1 MRSRL
6 PGRRTLGTVAV
17 AALAG
22 TLLMQSL
29 SVAPTNAAPAASA
42 DASTGTWAIDANRH
56 YAAKIQE
63 RPISG
68 GDEFY
73 IATVGFRSTPGM
85 PGSTDAWF
93 HGGLY
98 EIDDIDQG
106 EYHSIRDGMG
116 RVEFANV
123 TQRGVLDVLFGQ
135 NPELIGTFSVVF
147 ESDSTPFRI
156 VNDMMRDMASTA
168 EEEIARLVEPLSIGP
183 GFDANALS
191 DQFRTAA
198 DRIRDEVM
206 PSTGEKIRIF
216 LASAGDP
223 DDLIDYK
230 VNLFAAADPEVGA
243 IVGPALAEA
252 VPPELGVA
260 GVLEPREYSQRFS
273 GDGAKYDIFFTV
285 D

>member
-1 MRSRL
+1 M
-6 PGRRTLGTVAV
+6 LGTVAV

-22 TLLMQSL
+22 TLLMQTM
-29 SVAPTNAAPAASA
+29 SVAPSNAAPAASA

-56 YAAKIQE
+56 YADKIQE

-73 IATVGFRSTPGM
+73 IATVGFRSTPGVV
-85 PGSTDAWF
+85 GSTDAWF

-98 EIDDIDQG
+98 EIDDIDRG
-106 EYHSIRDGMG
+106 EYHSINDRMG
-116 RVEFANV
+116 RVEFTNV
-123 TQRGVLDVLFGQ
+123 AQRGVLDVLFGQ

-168 EEEIARLVEPLSIGP
+168 EQEIARLIEPLSIDP
-183 GFDANALS
+183 AQLNADMLS
-191 DQFRTAA
+191 DQFRAAA
-198 DRIRDEVM
+198 DRIRDEVV
-206 PSTGEKIRIF
+206 PSTREKIRIV
-216 LASAGDP
+216 LASLGDP

-230 VNLFAAADPEVGA
+230 VNLFVAADPTLGS

-252 VPPELGVA
+252 VPPEIGVA

-273 GDGAKYDIFFTV
+273 GDGARYDIFFNV

>member
-1 MRSRL
+1 M
-6 PGRRTLGTVAV
+6 AAA

-22 TLLMQSL
+22 TLLMQSMP
-29 SVAPTNAAPAASA
+29 VAPTNAAPAASA

-56 YAAKIQE
+56 YASKIQE
-63 RPISG
+63 RPVSG

-85 PGSTDAWF
+85 AGSTDAWF

-98 EIDDIDQG
+98 EIDDIDRG
-106 EYHSIRDGMG
+106 EYHSINDRMG
-116 RVEFANV
+116 RVEFTNV

-135 NPELIGTFSVVF
+135 NPELIGTFSILF

-156 VNDMMRDMASTA
+156 INDMMRNMASTA
-168 EEEIARLVEPLSIGP
+168 EREIARLVEPLAIDP
-183 GFDANALS
+183 ANFDPNVLS
-191 DQFRTAA
+191 DQFGTAA
-198 DRIRDEVM
+198 GRIRDEVV
-206 PSTGEKIRIF
+206 PSTREAIRIF

-223 DDLIDYK
+223 DDFIDYK
-230 VNLFAAADPEVGA
+230 VNLFAAADAQVGSM
-243 IVGPALAEA
+243 VGPALAEA
-252 VPPELGVA
+252 VPADLGVA

-273 GDGAKYDIFFTV
+273 GDGARYDIFFSV

>member
-1 MRSRL
+1 MRNRL

-17 AALAG
+17 ATLAG

-29 SVAPTNAAPAASA
+29 SVAPSNAAPAASA

-56 YAAKIQE
+56 YADKIQE

-98 EIDDIDQG
+98 EIDDIDRG
-106 EYHSIRDGMG
+106 EYHSINDRMG
-116 RVEFANV
+116 RVEFTNV
-123 TQRGVLDVLFGQ
+123 TQRGALDVLFGQ

-156 VNDMMRDMASTA
+156 INDMMGDMASTA
-168 EEEIARLVEPLSIGP
+168 EQEIARLVEPLGP
-183 GFDANALS
+183 AQLDPAVLS
-191 DQFRTAA
+191 DQFQTAA
-198 DRIRDEVM
+198 ARIRDEVV
-206 PSTGEKIRIF
+206 PSTRDKIRIF

-230 VNLFAAADPEVGA
+230 VNLFAAADAEVGA
-243 IVGPALAEA
+243 MVGPALAAA
-252 VPPELGVA
+252 VPEDLGVA
-260 GVLEPREYSQRFS
+260 GVLEPREYSQRFA
-273 GDGAKYDIFFTV
+273 GDGARYDIFFSV